1 MKVVFESGLLVRRH
15 PAATHLDH
23 KQRRS
28 EQLGVGLVMGA
39 GVYRGALIKIYWLQS
54 QTKEWEWPIEL
65 EPVCEQEDNGRRV

>member
-39 GVYRGALIKIYWLQS
+39 RYRHGLIKIYWLQS

-65 EPVCEQEDNGRRV
+65 EPACEQKDNERRV